1 MTRESSVSG
10 SPAPAAET
18 AALNTAAPETAAPDA
33 GTARRSR
40 RTALIGAIFLMATSA
55 IGPGFITQTANFTVA
70 LGAAFAFGILMSVL
84 VDFVVQMNVWRIISV
99 SGRRAHEIAHA
110 VVPGA
115 GHLLAALVVIGG
127 LVFNIGNV
135 AGSGL
140 GLNAALGLD
149 PKVGGAISALIAI
162 SIFAVKRA
170 GLAMDRL
177 LIVLGVLMILLTC
190 YVAVV
195 SGPPVGE
202 ALRQTVWPDTVD
214 LAAIT
219 TIIGGTVGGYIT
231 YSGAHRLLDS
241 GTTGPEHV
249 REVSR
254 GALTGIAVTGL
265 MRFVLFLAILGVV
278 AGGVALDTS
287 GNATAQAFG
296 SAAGEFGTRAF
307 GVVLWAAAISSVIGA
322 AYTSVSFFDA
332 FSRRLA
338 APRVRSWATVV
349 FILVST
355 VIFLLVGTA
364 PAALLVFAGGF
375 NGLILPIGF
384 TILLYAAWRR
394 RELLRGYAYPMWLL
408 VVGGLV
414 AALTWYM
421 GVVSARAIFDY
432 LAT

>member
-1 MTRESSVSG
+1 MTTEAST
-10 SPAPAAET
+10 T
-18 AALNTAAPETAAPDA
+18 A
-33 GTARRSR
+33 RSR

-55 IGPGFITQTANFTVA
+55 IGPGFITQTTTFTA
-70 LGAAFAFGILMSVL
+70 RLGAAFAFGILISVL
-84 VDFVVQMNVWRIISV
+84 VDFVVQMNIWRIISV
-99 SGRRAHEIAHA
+99 SGRRAHEIANA

-115 GHLLAALVVIGG
+115 GLLLAGLVILGG

-149 PKVGGAISALIAI
+149 PKLGGAISAALAI
-162 SIFAVKRA
+162 VIFAVKRA

-177 LIVLGVLMILLTC
+177 LIVLGLLMILLTL
-190 YVAVV
+190 YVSIV
-195 SGPPVGE
+195 SGPPVGD
-202 ALRQTVWPDTVD
+202 ALKQTVLPDTID
-214 LAAIT
+214 FAAIT

-241 GTTGPEHV
+241 GTTGPEHIH
-249 REVSR
+249 EVTR

-265 MRFVLFLAILGVV
+265 MRYLLFLAILGVV

-296 SAAGEFGTRAF
+296 SAAGEFGQRAF
-307 GVVLWAAAISSVIGA
+307 GVVLWAAAVTSVIGA
-322 AYTSVSFFDA
+322 AFTSVSFFNA
-332 FSRRLA
+332 FSAKLTDGR
-338 APRVRSWATVV
+338 PRAWATVA
-349 FILVST
+349 FIAVST
-355 VIFLLVGTA
+355 VIYLLIGTA
-364 PAALLVFAGGF
+364 PSALLVFAGGF

-394 RELLRGYAYPMWLL
+394 RELLNGYRYPAWLL
-408 VVGGLV
+408 WLGAAV

-421 GVVSARAIFDY
+421 GVTSARTIFEY
-432 LAT
+432 LAA

>member
-1 MTRESSVSG
+1 MSVDVT
-10 SPAPAAET
+10 APAKT
-18 AALNTAAPETAAPDA
+18 
-33 GTARRSR
+33 R

-55 IGPGFITQTANFTVA
+55 IGPGFITQTTTFTA
-70 LGAAFAFGILMSVL
+70 KLGAAFAFGILMSVL
-84 VDFVVQMNVWRIISV
+84 VDFVVQMNIWRIVSI
-99 SGRRAHEIAHA
+99 SGRRAHEIANA

-115 GHLLAALVVIGG
+115 GHLLAVLVILGG

-149 PKVGGAISALIAI
+149 PKLGGAISALIAVV
-162 SIFAVKRA
+162 IFAVKRA
-170 GLAMDRL
+170 GMAMDRL
-177 LIVLGVLMILLTC
+177 LIVLGLVMIVLTVH
-190 YVAVV
+190 VAIV
-195 SGPPVGE
+195 SGPPVGT
-202 ALRQTVWPDTVD
+202 ALKQTVLPDD
-214 LAAIT
+214 IDFAAIT

-241 GTTGPEHV
+241 GTAGPEHV
-249 REVSR
+249 REVTR

-287 GNATAQAFG
+287 GNATAQAFR
-296 SAAGEFGTRAF
+296 SAAGEFGERAF
-307 GVVLWAAAISSVIGA
+307 GIVLWAAAITSVVGA
-322 AYTSVSFFDA
+322 AFTSVSFFNA
-332 FSRRLA
+332 FSAKLTAGR
-338 APRVRSWATVV
+338 PRSWATVG
-349 FILVST
+349 FIVVSA
-355 VIFLLVGTA
+355 VVYLLIGTP

-394 RELLRGYAYPMWLL
+394 RELLKGYAYPVWLL
-408 VVGGLV
+408 VLGVAA

-421 GVVSARAIFDY
+421 GITSARTIFDY
-432 LAT
+432 LAG

>member
-1 MTRESSVSG
+1 MT
-10 SPAPAAET
+10 T
-18 AALNTAAPETAAPDA
+18 DTTTDA
-33 GTARRSR
+33 RTR

-55 IGPGFITQTANFTVA
+55 IGPGFITQTTTFTA
-70 LGAAFAFGILMSVL
+70 QLGTAFAFGILISVL
-84 VDFVVQMNVWRIISV
+84 VDFVVQMNIWRIVSV
-99 SGRRAHEIAHA
+99 SGRRAHEIANA
-110 VVPGA
+110 VLPGA
-115 GHLLAALVVIGG
+115 GHLLAVLVVLGG

-149 PKVGGAISALIAI
+149 PKLGGAISAALAVV
-162 SIFAVKRA
+162 IFAVKRA

-177 LIVLGVLMILLTC
+177 LIVLGLLMIGLTV

-202 ALRQTVWPDTVD
+202 ALKQTVLPATVD
-214 LAAIT
+214 FAAIT

-249 REVSR
+249 REVTR

-287 GNATAQAFG
+287 GNATAQAFQ
-296 SAAGEFGTRAF
+296 SAAGEFGQRAF
-307 GVVLWAAAISSVIGA
+307 GVVLWAAAITSVIGA
-322 AYTSVSFFDA
+322 AFTSVSFFNA
-332 FSRRLA
+332 FSPKLTAGR
-338 APRVRSWATVV
+338 PRSWATVA
-349 FILVST
+349 FIAVST
-355 VIFLLVGTA
+355 VIYLLIGTA
-364 PAALLVFAGGF
+364 PSALLVFAGGF

-394 RELLRGYAYPMWLL
+394 RELLNGYRYPAWLL
-408 VVGGLV
+408 ALGAVV

-421 GVVSARAIFDY
+421 GATSARTIFDY
-432 LAT
+432 LAG

>member
-1 MTRESSVSG
+1 MPTD
-10 SPAPAAET
+10 T
-18 AALNTAAPETAAPDA
+18 
-33 GTARRSR
+33 TARSRTR

-55 IGPGFITQTANFTVA
+55 IGPGFITQTTTFTA
-70 LGAAFAFGILMSVL
+70 KLGAAFAFGILVSIL
-84 VDFVVQMNVWRIISV
+84 VDFVVQMNIWRIISV
-99 SGRRAHEIAHA
+99 SGKRAHEIANA

-115 GHLLAALVVIGG
+115 GHLLAALVILGG

-149 PKVGGAISALIAI
+149 PKLGGLLSALLAVI
-162 SIFAVKRA
+162 IFAVKRA

-177 LIVLGVLMILLTC
+177 IIVLGVVMILLTL
-190 YVAVV
+190 YVSIV

-202 ALRQTVWPDTVD
+202 ALRQTVLPDD
-214 LAAIT
+214 IDFAAIT

-249 REVSR
+249 REVTR

-265 MRFVLFLAILGVV
+265 MRFLLFLAILGVV
-278 AGGVALDTS
+278 AGGVVLDTS
-287 GNATAQAFG
+287 GNATAQAFE
-296 SAAGEFGTRAF
+296 SAAGEFGRRAF
-307 GVVLWAAAISSVIGA
+307 GVVLWAAAITSVVGA
-322 AYTSVSFFDA
+322 AFTSVSFFNA
-332 FSRRLA
+332 YSPALA
-338 APRVRSWATVV
+338 SGRPRSWATVA
-349 FILVST
+349 FIAVST
-355 VIFLLVGTA
+355 AIYLLIGTA
-364 PAALLVFAGGF
+364 PSALLVFAGGF

-394 RELLRGYAYPMWLL
+394 RELLRGYAYPGWLL
-408 VVGGLV
+408 ALGAVV

-421 GVVSARAIFDY
+421 GVTSARTIFDY
-432 LAT
+432 LAG

>member
-1 MTRESSVSG
+1 MSRESSV
-10 SPAPAAET
+10 PETRTET
-18 AALNTAAPETAAPDA
+18 ATAPVSTKQTRRVALV
-33 GTARRSR
+33 
-40 RTALIGAIFLMATSA
+40 GAIFLMATSA
-55 IGPGFITQTANFTVA
+55 IGPGFITQTTTFTVS
-70 LGAAFAFGILMSVL
+70 LGAAFAFGILMSIL

-99 SGRRAHEIAHA
+99 SGKRAHEIANT

-115 GHLLAALVVIGG
+115 GHLLAALVILGG

-140 GLNAALGLD
+140 GLNAALGLN
-149 PKVGGAISALIAI
+149 PKLGGALSALIAI

-177 LIVLGVLMILLTC
+177 LIVLGLLMIALTV
-190 YVAVV
+190 YVAIS
-195 SGPPVGE
+195 SGPPVGD
-202 ALRQTVWPDTVD
+202 ALRQTVLPERID

-241 GTTGPEHV
+241 GTTGPEHA
-249 REVSR
+249 REVTR
-254 GALTGIAVTGL
+254 AALTGIAVTGL

-278 AGGVALDTS
+278 AGGVVLDTK

-307 GVVLWAAAISSVIGA
+307 GVVLWAAAITSVIGA

-332 FSRRLA
+332 FSHRLA
-338 APRVRSWATVV
+338 EPRTRSWATVA
-349 FILVST
+349 FIVVTT
-355 VIFLLVGTA
+355 VIFLFLGTA

-394 RELLRGYAYPMWLL
+394 RELLNGYRYPVWLL
-408 VVGGLV
+408 VLGGAV
-414 AALTWYM
+414 TALTWYM
-421 GVVSARAIFDY
+421 GVTSTRSIFEY
-432 LAT
+432 LAN